1 MVASQFEFQDIFTDF
16 QPKILRYLNRLAG
29 ENEAEDLAQETFIK
43 VSQALENFRG
53 ESKLSTWI
61 YRIATNTALDRMR
74 SPSFQRDGPVE
85 QSDLMDLND
94 ILESAD
100 FHPVSNGKAI
110 PVERQCVK
118 NEMRSCLM
126 GYIEKLPESYRTVLL
141 LSDLEELSNKEIAEI
156 LGVSLDTIKIRLH
169 RARGRL
175 REELISR
182 CEFYWVEELGWRVI

>member
-1 MVASQFEFQDIFTDF
+1 MVASQLEFQDIFTDF

-29 ENEAEDLAQETFIK
+29 ENEAEDLAQETFVK

-74 SPSFQRDGPVE
+74 SPSFQRDAPVE
-85 QSDLMDLND
+85 QSDLLDLND
-94 ILESAD
+94 IVESAD
-100 FHPVSNGKAI
+100 FHPVSIEKAI

-126 GYIEKLPESYRTVLL
+126 GYIEKLPESYRTVLI

-156 LGVSLDTIKIRLH
+156 LGLSLDTIKIRLH
-169 RARGRL
+169 RAREKL